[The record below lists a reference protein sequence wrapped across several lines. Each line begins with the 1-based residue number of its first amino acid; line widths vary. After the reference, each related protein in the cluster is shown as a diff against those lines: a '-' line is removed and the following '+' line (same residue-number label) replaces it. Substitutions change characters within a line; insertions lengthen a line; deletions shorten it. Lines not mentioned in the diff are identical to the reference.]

1 MVSSPTSA
9 GPPGARGLLRI
20 VTAALV
26 AVVAVLY
33 LAVFLVQLPH
43 LHETD
48 NPAPLYAFLAVVYLA
63 GAVLVALRDT
73 RPVLLLGL
81 LVQAL
86 LLGGFTWLLVLLIR
100 EGDQGFLTDMLG
112 LVIAVTAG
120 QVVLVGLFSYLLAG
134 APRRRVQF

>member
-1 MVSSPTSA
+1 MVASSTSA
-9 GPPGARGLLRI
+9 GRPGTRGLLRI
-20 VTAALV
+20 LTTALV
-26 AVVAVLY
+26 AVVAALY
-33 LAVFLVQLPH
+33 LAVFPVQVPH

-81 LVQAL
+81 IAQAL

-100 EGDQGFLTDMLG
+100 EGDQAFLTDMLG

-120 QVVLVGLFSYLLAG
+120 QVVLLGLFAYLLAG
-134 APRRRVQF
+134 APRRGAQP